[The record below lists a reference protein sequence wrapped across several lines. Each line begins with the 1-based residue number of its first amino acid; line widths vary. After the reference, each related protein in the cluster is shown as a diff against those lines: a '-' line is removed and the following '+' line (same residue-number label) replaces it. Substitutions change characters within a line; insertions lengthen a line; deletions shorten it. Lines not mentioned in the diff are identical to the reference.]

1 MKTRKNSVLG
11 FTLIELMIVISIIA
25 ILASIAIVSYKRN
38 IAQTQVSEAMTMLG
52 FAKTSIDDGI
62 SQDGAFPNDLEF
74 DALGINQTGKYVSDI
89 TADQATNT
97 IYATFN
103 TTTTS
108 GLIAGKTL
116 NFVRDPATGV
126 WLCTITAETIAD
138 AALPKICE

>member
-11 FTLIELMIVISIIA
+11 FTLIELMIVVAIIG

-38 IAQTQVSEAMTMLG
+38 IAITQVSEAITMLG

-62 SQDGAFPNDLEF
+62 SQDSTFPTDLEF
-74 DALGINQTGKYVSDI
+74 DAFGIRQTGKYVSDL
-89 TADQATNT
+89 TSDDKTNT

-103 TTTTS
+103 TTSTS

-116 NFVRDPATGV
+116 HFERDPVSGLWSCKIT
-126 WLCTITAETIAD
+126 LDTIPD
-138 AALPKICE
+138 SALPKICD